1 MKAQKRHQAEIAE
14 LVAKHA
20 HRVAA
25 HCKLDFDE
33 SLAEASIRGYEIRID
48 NDKFR
53 IFDGD
58 RQMTKLPG
66 YRYQSYFMPAVKELL
81 LAKSAKVSSYR
92 QLGTFGSL
100 TDLQKL
106 GLALD
111 EWTLA
116 ENLGAG
122 TVSAESHAA

>member
-1 MKAQKRHQAEIAE
+1 MKVQKRHEAEIAG
-14 LVAKHA
+14 LVARHA

-25 HCKLDFDE
+25 YCMLDFAK
-33 SLAEASIRGYEIRID
+33 SLAEAQCRGYKILSPYDE
-48 NDKFR
+48 FR
-53 IFDGD
+53 IYDGD
-58 RQMTKLPG
+58 RLMTKLPG
-66 YRYQSYFMPAVKELL
+66 YRYQSYFIPAVKKLL
-81 LAKSAKVSSYR
+81 LARSAKVSSYR

-100 TDLQKL
+100 ADLQKL
-106 GLALD
+106 GLALN

>member
-14 LVAKHA
+14 LVSKHA
-20 HRVAA
+20 YRVAELY
-25 HCKLDFDE
+25 KREFDK
-33 SLAEASIRGYEIRID
+33 SLYEASICGYEIRID

-92 QLGTFGSL
+92 QLGTFGNL
-100 TDLQKL
+100 ADLQKL

-122 TVSAESHAA
+122 TVSAESHAT